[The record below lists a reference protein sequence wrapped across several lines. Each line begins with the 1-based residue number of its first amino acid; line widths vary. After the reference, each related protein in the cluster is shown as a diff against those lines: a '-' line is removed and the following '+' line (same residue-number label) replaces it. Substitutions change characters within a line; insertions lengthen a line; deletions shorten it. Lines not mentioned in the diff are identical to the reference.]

1 MERSE
6 TITPTAP
13 ELNQDDQN
21 LDNYRPDLAQA
32 ALKQFQLVEAA
43 ERKAKANIKENGRL
57 LSLFAKDSS
66 LYFKPSLTAETF
78 AFYPEENKVELP
90 ISWFHNEQ
98 YTDSELRWAQYHE
111 LAHFI
116 DMRKNP
122 EAFLD
127 NFKQIHNTAK
137 QLAYEYQPKFP
148 NSSRRSME
156 RYFYDQ
162 MHMLYNCLDD
172 IYVNNLVGIK
182 APIYRSG
189 DGAYDV
195 TNIYRK
201 IGYAE
206 PDMTEMPNHQQFA
219 YSLLRDEMVG
229 QQLGL
234 SQVSEEVETALSK
247 KRLGSS
253 IRDLVNQ
260 GLKPKPG
267 MLVDPEYRYKLIR
280 NLIEPVYIQLLKD
293 GLDKKQSE
301 NNSQE
306 QQSENNSQDQSS
318 EEQQSQSNRQS
329 QEGQTS
335 DQQDQQSGQTDQSQG
350 EQSSEQQDQQS
361 KQTNQ
366 SDTTSQSST
375 TDSESSSQSQNSDF
389 DPFNQGSNRRQNFL
403 DSADESTIQQILDAM
418 HEQDKV
424 QDMSPQERNQHEI
437 EQKKLK
443 FDREHQITPKMRQEY
458 DKIVNSV
465 SAMRQEMRQFW
476 KNLIGK
482 SIEYQQVIT
491 NQQRKG
497 RLNVQD
503 FINQYPQVVASERSG
518 TLNNNAI
525 YDRQQLEKVA
535 IEKPESIEIS
545 LLIDTSSSMDDPLK
559 LRIAKETAVLL
570 MLSIKDFNTYLD
582 QTRRETNS
590 RLRAN
595 TQIITYN
602 SSFEEVK
609 PFEKRTNYLDNEANI
624 IKTISKVVPRGR
636 TDDATP
642 LAFIRHGITAE
653 QLTKIKQQ
661 KLKKIVFVITDGSPN
676 NPNAS
681 AQAIIDLTNSG
692 VLTFGFQIGDVNK
705 GEEETFNYVWNRQQ
719 SSPLGVVIGGNLRQ
733 LPKRLTDILTNTM
746 KGIRL

>member
-6 TITPTAP
+6 TITPTTP
-13 ELNQDDQN
+13 ELDQDDQN

-137 QLAYEYQPKFP
+137 QLAYKYQPKFP

-206 PDMTEMPNHQQFA
+206 PDMTEIPNHQQFA

-234 SQVSEEVETALSK
+234 SQISEEVEEALSK
-247 KRLGSS
+247 KRLGRS

-260 GLKPKPG
+260 ELKPKPG
-267 MLVDPEYRYKLIR
+267 LLVDPENRYKLIQTF
-280 NLIEPVYIQLLKD
+280 IEPAYIQLLKD
-293 GLDKKQSE
+293 GLDKKQL
-301 NNSQE
+301 
-306 QQSENNSQDQSS
+306 ENNSQDQSS

-335 DQQDQQSGQTDQSQG
+335 DQQD
-350 EQSSEQQDQQS
+350 
-361 KQTNQ
+361 
-366 SDTTSQSST
+366 
-375 TDSESSSQSQNSDF
+375 
-389 DPFNQGSNRRQNFL
+389 
-403 DSADESTIQQILDAM
+403 
-418 HEQDKV
+418 
-424 QDMSPQERNQHEI
+424 
-437 EQKKLK
+437 
-443 FDREHQITPKMRQEY
+443 
-458 DKIVNSV
+458 
-465 SAMRQEMRQFW
+465 
-476 KNLIGK
+476 
-482 SIEYQQVIT
+482 
-491 NQQRKG
+491 
-497 RLNVQD
+497 
-503 FINQYPQVVASERSG
+503 
-518 TLNNNAI
+518 
-525 YDRQQLEKVA
+525 
-535 IEKPESIEIS
+535 
-545 LLIDTSSSMDDPLK
+545 
-559 LRIAKETAVLL
+559 
-570 MLSIKDFNTYLD
+570 
-582 QTRRETNS
+582 
-590 RLRAN
+590 
-595 TQIITYN
+595 
-602 SSFEEVK
+602 
-609 PFEKRTNYLDNEANI
+609 
-624 IKTISKVVPRGR
+624 
-636 TDDATP
+636 
-642 LAFIRHGITAE
+642 
-653 QLTKIKQQ
+653 
-661 KLKKIVFVITDGSPN
+661 
-676 NPNAS
+676 
-681 AQAIIDLTNSG
+681 
-692 VLTFGFQIGDVNK
+692 
-705 GEEETFNYVWNRQQ
+705 
-719 SSPLGVVIGGNLRQ
+719 
-733 LPKRLTDILTNTM
+733 
-746 KGIRL
+746 

>member
-1 MERSE
+1 MKNPETIIANRSE
-6 TITPTAP
+6 
-13 ELNQDDQN
+13 LDQN
-21 LDNYRPDLAQA
+21 NRDAETARLDLAQTA
-32 ALKQFQLVEAA
+32 IKQFQLMEHAQRQAEAH
-43 ERKAKANIKENGRL
+43 IKENGRL
-57 LSLFAKDSS
+57 LSLFAKDST
-66 LYFKPSLTAETF
+66 LHFEPSSSAETF

-90 ISWFHNEQ
+90 MSWFENNQ
-98 YTDSELRWAQYHE
+98 YTDVELRWAQYHE

-122 EAFLD
+122 EAFLQ
-127 NFKQIHNTAK
+127 NFKDIEQTANQLAKSYQDKFPDAELESMKHYFYEQIHC
-137 QLAYEYQPKFP
+137 
-148 NSSRRSME
+148 
-156 RYFYDQ
+156 
-162 MHMLYNCLDD
+162 LYNCLDD

-182 APIYRSG
+182 ASYYYSG
-189 DGAYDV
+189 EGAYDV
-195 TNIYRK
+195 TNLYRK
-201 IGYAE
+201 VGFAE
-206 PDMTEMPNHQQFA
+206 PNLSKLPAHLQFA

-234 SQVSEEVETALSK
+234 SQISEEVEEALSK
-247 KRLGSS
+247 KRLGRS

-260 GLKPKPG
+260 ELKPKPG
-267 MLVDPEYRYKLIR
+267 LLVDPENRYKLIQTF
-280 NLIEPVYIQLLKD
+280 IEPAYIQLLKD
-293 GLDKKQSE
+293 GLDKKQL
-301 NNSQE
+301 
-306 QQSENNSQDQSS
+306 ENNSQDQSS

-329 QEGQTS
+329 QESQTS

-361 KQTNQ
+361 NQTNQ

-375 TDSESSSQSQNSDF
+375 ADSESSSQSQNSDF

-424 QDMSPQERNQHEI
+424 QDMSPQERNQYDI
-437 EQKKLK
+437 EQQKLK
-443 FDREHQITPKMRQEY
+443 FDREYQITPEMRQEY

-497 RLNVQD
+497 RLNVRD

-518 TLNNNAI
+518 NLNNNAI

-545 LLIDTSSSMDDPLK
+545 LLIDTSSSMDNPLK

-570 MLSIKDFNTYLD
+570 MLSIKDFNAYLD

-624 IKTISKVVPRGR
+624 IKTISKVVPCGG

-642 LAFIRHGITAE
+642 LAFIRQGITAE

-692 VLTFGFQIGDVNK
+692 VLTFGFQIGNVNK

-719 SSPLGVVIGGNLRQ
+719 SSPLGIVIGGDLRQ